1 MRDVI
6 GTLLKTETSRH
17 CYRRS
22 VLQGSPQGTRRIDC
36 RYDPHGLRD
45 SDSFK
50 DVLRRF
56 CILAML
62 FWAKEETSR
71 IAAEFGAV

>member
-1 MRDVI
+1 M
-6 GTLLKTETSRH
+6 
-17 CYRRS
+17 
-22 VLQGSPQGTRRIDC
+22 
-36 RYDPHGLRD
+36 RD

-71 IAAEFGAV
+71 IAAEFGAVQLLDKGNLVSTLIPAIKERARQGGALGGTVAI